1 MSLVLENVQMKAIR
15 ICKSKAECDN
25 SFEVV
30 TCSAYGMCKRNP
42 AGIYKHPWEKW
53 KLNCHESYIRCL
65 HRKAHG
71 GCVCAVSGEGDR
83 GWRNLLWQ
91 ENSTRKRDDL
101 QTDSLLRAVQRGLC
115 VEKQLLAATCP
126 CRSAVGWKPLGNISL
141 ASRLCCLTGCL
152 KIEGRE
158 KWGELSWIREKGTR
172 CTCQTVTD
180 KACS

>member
-53 KLNCHESYIRCL
+53 KLNCHESDIRCL
-65 HRKAHG
+65 HCKAHG
-71 GCVCAVSGEGDR
+71 GCVRAVSGEGDR

-91 ENSTRKRDDL
+91 ENNTRKRDDL
-101 QTDSLLRAVQRGLC
+101 QTDSLLRAVCWKTTVGCYVPLQKCCG
-115 VEKQLLAATCP
+115 VKTSGEHQSSQLALLP
-126 CRSAVGWKPLGNISL
+126 DW
-141 ASRLCCLTGCL
+141 
-152 KIEGRE
+152 
-158 KWGELSWIREKGTR
+158 LSQERR
-172 CTCQTVTD
+172 
-180 KACS
+180 